1 MLQMPSGGRQNTENS
16 QLITAATVC
25 LVVFGILAIVDGVY
39 YHDIKYK
46 LYQDKESILE
56 HIYHTIRAVMF
67 PIMMYCLFA
76 YDFGGVLMIVGIGA
90 VSIDFIML
98 IFDVKEE
105 GRSRNRYGGLSNGE
119 YMNHVFANTFHFVA
133 IALILAAKP
142 AAAWT
147 IDPSFALGRPYPQVT
162 AWLGSA
168 FVAGGVIAA
177 LLHFWQWS
185 QYFSRKVAQS

>member
-1 MLQMPSGGRQNTENS
+1 MIIAS
-16 QLITAATVC
+16 TVC

-76 YDFGGVLMIVGIGA
+76 HDFGGELMIVGIGA

-142 AAAWT
+142 VEAWT
-147 IDPSFALGRPYPQVT
+147 FTHSFELTRSYPEITLWLGR
-162 AWLGSA
+162 A
-168 FVAGGVIAA
+168 FVTGGVIAA

>member
-1 MLQMPSGGRQNTENS
+1 MIIAS
-16 QLITAATVC
+16 TVC

-46 LYQDKESILE
+46 LYQDKESILD
-56 HIYHTIRAVMF
+56 HIYHTVRAVMF
-67 PIMMYCLFA
+67 P
-76 YDFGGVLMIVGIGA
+76 IGA

-142 AAAWT
+142 VEAWT
-147 IDPSFALGRPYPQVT
+147 FTHSFELTRPYPEITV
-162 AWLGSA
+162 WLGRA
-168 FVAGGVIAA
+168 FVTGGVIAA